1 MASSCLCSTAHCSDR
16 DERLACALD
25 SGLDLYGYIS
35 LLVVVVDL
43 SGSVLSC
50 ADIVRM
56 LGGAC
61 DGAPIYNPSIGVE
74 YPWSVRVRRDK
85 SSLCAWSPVENH
97 RYLQRTS
104 CCRNKSGQ
112 ACACVISPAGSRNQ
126 LLGAGLSILCWSTGY
141 TYEYSSIGLLKWAVT
156 VTMQPITVACMLI
169 FLCNLLFF
177 YTCSDVLVYCCL
189 CSFKVWPNQ
198 LLS

>member
-50 ADIVRM
+50 ADVWM

-61 DGAPIYNPSIGVE
+61 DGAPIYNPCIGVE
-74 YPWSVRVRRDK
+74 YAWSVRVRRG
-85 SSLCAWSPVENH
+85 S
-97 RYLQRTS
+97 
-104 CCRNKSGQ
+104 Q
-112 ACACVISPAGSRNQ
+112 ACVRDHQLKTIDTYREPAAAGISQVKLVRVSSHRPVLETNCWVLACRSCADR
-126 LLGAGLSILCWSTGY
+126 LGIHMNIHRSGC
-141 TYEYSSIGLLKWAVT
+141 
-156 VTMQPITVACMLI
+156 
-169 FLCNLLFF
+169 
-177 YTCSDVLVYCCL
+177 
-189 CSFKVWPNQ
+189 
-198 LLS
+198 